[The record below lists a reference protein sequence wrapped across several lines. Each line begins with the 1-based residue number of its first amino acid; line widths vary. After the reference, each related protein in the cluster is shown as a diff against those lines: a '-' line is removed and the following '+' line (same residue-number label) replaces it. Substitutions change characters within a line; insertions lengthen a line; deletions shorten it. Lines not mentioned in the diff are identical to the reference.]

1 MTVQDY
7 TEQSDTRFF
16 RLNWKTWEL
25 LETIKEWEEWKSIK
39 RKSVLWRFKKIYLKE
54 KEFEWK
60 KTEELHLQL
69 DWGDTNY
76 DIKCSLNSAF
86 GRSMLNCLAG
96 EIKLRELQNISVS
109 IWGQQKDGGKMKYY
123 LNVYNNDNKATWLYS
138 IDEQKEMNEQ
148 ITNSKWEYIS
158 TDYSVLN
165 EKLRW
170 EIENINNNNTI
181 EDVSND
187 KEFWEEAKEENEDLE
202 DLPF

>member
-16 RLNWKTWEL
+16 KLNWKTGEL
-25 LETIKEWEEWKSIK
+25 LETIKEWDNRKTIK
-39 RKSVLWRFKKIYLKE
+39 RKSVLWKFKKIYLKE

-69 DWGDTNY
+69 DWWESNY
-76 DIKCSLNSAF
+76 DIKCTLNSAF
-86 GRSMLNCLAG
+86 GRSMLNCLAW
-96 EIKLRELQNISVS
+96 EIQQRELQNISVS
-109 IWGQQKDGGKMKYY
+109 VWGQQKEAGKMKYY
-123 LNVYNNDNKATWLYS
+123 LNVYNNDSKATWLYS

-148 ITNSKWEYIS
+148 ITNSKWEYVS
-158 TDYSVLN
+158 TDYGVLN

-170 EIENINNNNTI
+170 AIDTINNNNHI
-181 EDVSND
+181 ADVSND
-187 KEFWEEAKEENEDLE
+187 KEFWEDEAKQEDD